1 MREIIDEIIVVLLM
15 FLLGFISWLLLLGL
29 VIVYMRS

>member
-1 MREIIDEIIVVLLM
+1 MREIIDEIIIVLLM